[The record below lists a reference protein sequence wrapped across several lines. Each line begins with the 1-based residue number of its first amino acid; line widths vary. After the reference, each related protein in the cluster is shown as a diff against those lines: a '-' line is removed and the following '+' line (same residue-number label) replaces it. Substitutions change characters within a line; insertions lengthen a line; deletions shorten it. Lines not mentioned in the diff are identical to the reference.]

1 MICFRDLLT
10 VVIDSY
16 FWTKFGKIG
25 YSADFTA
32 TVLTTLPKGDM
43 FSIEGPYLNDT
54 NNRNKVV
61 ESESHL
67 S

>member
-1 MICFRDLLT
+1 MHISFEIS
-10 VVIDSY
+10 IDSY
-16 FWTKFGKIG
+16 FWAKFGTIG
-25 YSADFTA
+25 YGADFTA

-43 FSIEGPYLNDT
+43 FSIEGPYLIDT